1 MEELGTNTR
10 QGSAITHPR
19 VLRGIAHRVGRGAGW
34 PQNTGFADET
44 RECTVLISNVRPWG
58 QSPVDIEITD
68 GRIGR
73 VVPHVPALAGTGDV
87 DGRGRLGLPSF
98 SDVHVHLDSTRIGLP
113 FREHTG
119 APGVWGMMLND
130 RNNWRDAETSLPE
143 RVAGT
148 LERMIARGTT
158 RVRSYAQIDAD
169 CKLEKFEAVLAAKE
183 KFAASADVQIMAFP
197 QAGLLLEPGTVQY
210 LEESLKL
217 GATVMGGIDPCQ
229 LDRDPV
235 RHLDIVFGLADKYQA
250 DIDIH
255 LHEPGHLAHFSTE
268 LIMERTRALGMEG
281 RVTLSHAY
289 ELGNVSD
296 AATERVM
303 EGMSALDIS
312 WATVAPATSGKQF
325 NLAAMT
331 EAGIRVGL
339 GEDGQRDYWS
349 PYGDCDLLSRT
360 WQLAFTHGLRQ
371 DELIEHAAA
380 IATWGGATIMDR
392 TLSRLGSTT
401 DRPGFRVGDRADLVL
416 LAGETV
422 TSAVMDRGNDRTV
435 IHDGRVVADRLEL
448 VN

>member
-1 MEELGTNTR
+1 M
-10 QGSAITHPR
+10 
-19 VLRGIAHRVGRGAGW
+19 
-34 PQNTGFADET
+34 
-44 RECTVLISNVRPWG
+44 LISNVRPWG
-58 QSPVDIEITD
+58 KTSVDIEITD
-68 GRIGR
+68 GRIDSIS
-73 VVPHVPALAGTGDV
+73 PHEPDRENTQPDHDV
-87 DGRGRLGLPSF
+87 LDGRGRLALPSF

-130 RNNWRDAETSLPE
+130 RNNWRSAEISLPE
-143 RVAGT
+143 RVGMT
-148 LERMIARGTT
+148 LEKMIAHGTT
-158 RVRSYAQIDAD
+158 RVRSYAQIDID

-183 KFAASADVQIMAFP
+183 KYAASAEVEIMAFP
-197 QAGLLLEPGTVQY
+197 QAGLLLEPGTAHY

-229 LDRDPV
+229 LDRDPAK
-235 RHLDIVFGLADKYQA
+235 HLDIVFGLAEKYQV
-250 DIDIH
+250 DVDIH
-255 LHEPGHLAHFSTE
+255 LHEPGHLAQFSTE

-289 ELGNVSD
+289 ELGNISE
-296 AATERVM
+296 AATAKLIES
-303 EGMSALDIS
+303 MSALDIS

-349 PYGDCDLLSRT
+349 PYGDCDMLSRT

-371 DELIEHAAA
+371 DQLIEHAAA
-380 IATWGGATIMDR
+380 IGTWGGATIMDR
-392 TLSRLGSTT
+392 SLGRLTSVM
-401 DRPGFRVGDRADLVL
+401 DRPGFNIGDRADLVL

-422 TSAVMDRGNDRTV
+422 TSAVMDRGTDRTV
-435 IHDGRVVADRLEL
+435 VHDGRVVADQL
-448 VN
+448 VLTN